1 MSNEAEGPKQLQTL
15 FLYAATSE
23 GKSSFILS
31 AKCFEL
37 LKKGNVIFSPDGS
50 IVLSYS
56 HDIEESSHQ
65 MDAMVSCTGVIDK
78 ELLGFIIREGARPPK
93 KKGKKKDDKQSAT

>member
-23 GKSSFILS
+23 GKASFILS

-37 LKKGNVIFSPDGS
+37 LKKGNIVVSPDGS
-50 IVLSYS
+50 VVLSYS

-65 MDAMVSCTGVIDK
+65 MDAMVSCTGVVDK

-93 KKGKKKDDKQSAT
+93 KKGKINDKQGST